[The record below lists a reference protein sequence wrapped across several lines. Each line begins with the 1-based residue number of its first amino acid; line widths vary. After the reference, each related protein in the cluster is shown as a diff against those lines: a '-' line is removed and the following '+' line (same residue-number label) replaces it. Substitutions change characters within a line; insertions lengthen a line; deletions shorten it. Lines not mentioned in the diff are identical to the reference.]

1 MALRSI
7 WPKVH
12 KFHSY
17 FQSPCT
23 GVIDGLPHYLIGAS
37 CPFSTI
43 TKIDLPVFRPNEFF
57 WQNHQREGEEKWQT
71 YERVLRQ
78 IMSEV
83 GDLPL
88 SDLSIEDKFEYKK
101 ILYPIKAKKMN

>member
-1 MALRSI
+1 MACKSI

-12 KFHSY
+12 IFHSY

-43 TKIDLPVFRPNEFF
+43 TKIDMPIFRPNDFF
-57 WQNHQREGEEKWQT
+57 WRNHQQEGEEKWET
-71 YERVLRQ
+71 YLRVIRQ
-78 IMSEV
+78 LMSEV
-83 GDLPL
+83 SDLPL
-88 SDLSIEDKFEYKK
+88 REQHIEEKFEYKK
-101 ILYPIKAKKMN
+101 ILYPSKKSVQ